1 MNQPVTDK
9 QVAIITG
16 GASGFGL
23 ELSRSLHSKGWTVY
37 AGDKNADAL
46 RAIEGEGFTTVL
58 MDVSRDFSVARAVQT
73 VLTKEGRID
82 LLAANAGYG
91 GFAGIEDMSPAAV
104 RDMFE
109 VNFFGVERCIRA
121 VLPQMRQQRSG
132 RILITA
138 SVVAHV
144 SLAGLG
150 WYAASKHAVEA
161 VANAL
166 RQEVKSLG
174 IKVSVIEPGT
184 VKTGFGKVAFEHL
197 ESNRGIVDYRQ
208 VIDGFNKYLGGMYRM
223 SGGPKKVIRAMEKAA
238 LSKRPRPIYPASWD
252 VRALKIVFYILP
264 RSWIDALVLW
274 LAKH

>member
-1 MNQPVTDK
+1 MGVQSK

-16 GASGFGL
+16 AASGFGL
-23 ELSRSLHSKGWTVY
+23 GLCKSLRDKGWVVY
-37 AGDKNADAL
+37 GADKNQDAL
-46 RAIEGEGFTTVL
+46 ASLQAEGINPLL
-58 MDVSRDFSVARAVQT
+58 MDVTNDEQVSAGVESVIK
-73 VLTKEGRID
+73 KEGRVD

-91 GFAGIEDMSPAAV
+91 GFAGIEDMSQAAV
-104 RDMFE
+104 RQMFE

-121 VLPQMRQQRSG
+121 VLPQMRKQRSG

-150 WYAASKHAVEA
+150 WYAATKHAVEA

-166 RQEVKSLG
+166 RQEVKALG

-184 VKTGFGKVAFEHL
+184 VKTGFGKVAFDHL
-197 ESNRGIVDYRQ
+197 EANRGIADYAP
-208 VIDGFNKYLGGMYRM
+208 VINGFNKYLGGMYRM
-223 SGGPKKVIRAMEKAA
+223 SGGPKKVLRAMEKAA

-252 VRALKIVFYILP
+252 VRALKILFYVFP
-264 RSWIDALVLW
+264 RSWVDALVLF
-274 LAKH
+274 LARH